1 MRIAL
6 KPLLATLMMAAA
18 TSSLAGTVTVITS
31 FPKELTQ
38 AYKSAFEKAH
48 PGITLEILNKNTVAG
63 IAYVKETPSG
73 KRPEVFWASAPDAF
87 EVLAQAGLLEK
98 AGDVANPDVPDKIG
112 SFPINDPNGYFMGQA
127 LAGYGIMYN
136 TRLVKAR
143 KLPEPASWADL
154 LAPAWH
160 GHVGITS
167 PSRSGTMHLTVE
179 TILQGQGWHDG
190 WTTLLRM
197 AGNSAAITERSFGV
211 PDGVNNGQ
219 FGAGPVIDFFG
230 LSSKYSKFPVEFV
243 YPEETAIV
251 PANIALIAGA
261 SNTEEGKQF
270 IRYALSAEG
279 QALLLKPEISRL
291 PVLPYD
297 KMQGIPEGYPDPGQI
312 AARSKVQFDV
322 DVSQARYYIVQS
334 LFDQTITFRHAELQ
348 KATKA
353 IYDAEARAGANPSPA
368 ASKLLDEARQLA
380 WSPLLTGEQASDP
393 ELLALFR
400 ADKKDAEVTQKLS
413 KLQGE
418 WNSRAKANYDK
429 AVELAAQAARS

>member
-1 MRIAL
+1 MRLIL
-6 KPLLATLMMAAA
+6 KPLLAALLTVAA
-18 TSSLAGTVTVITS
+18 TSTLAGTVTVITS

-38 AYKSAFEKAH
+38 AYKNAFEKAH
-48 PGITLEILNKNTVAG
+48 PNITLEILNKNTVAG
-63 IAYVKETPSG
+63 IAYVRETPEG

-87 EVLAQAGLLEK
+87 EVLAQANLLEK

-136 TRLVKAR
+136 TRLVKAK

-154 LAPAWH
+154 LEPAWY
-160 GHVGITS
+160 GNVGITA

-179 TILQGQGWHDG
+179 TILQGQGWDAG
-190 WTTLLRM
+190 WQTLLRM

-251 PANIALIAGA
+251 PANIALVAGA
-261 SNTEEGKQF
+261 SNTEEGKEF
-270 IRYALSAEG
+270 IRFALSAEG

-312 AARSKVQFDV
+312 AARSKVNFDV
-322 DVSQARYYIVQS
+322 DLSQSRYFIVQS

-353 IYDAEARAGANPSPA
+353 ILDAEARMGAQPGDEA
-368 ASKLLDEARQLA
+368 RKLLDEAKQLA
-380 WSPLLTGEQASDP
+380 WSPLLNQEQASDA
-393 ELLALFR
+393 ELVALFS
-400 ADKKDAEVTQKLS
+400 ADKKDADVTQKLS
-413 KLQGE
+413 KVQGD
-418 WNSRAKANYDK
+418 WNSRAKANYEK